1 MVTSWDSAVDKDS
14 EESTQQEIAGKKN
27 TIIKYTLVNYW
38 KHQIVRLE
46 NGRKSKL
53 SWMLNKP
60 VRIEN
65 AQTLVSAHSSVWSPS
80 VKLRHSD

>member
-1 MVTSWDSAVDKDS
+1 MVTSWDSAVDKNS
-14 EESTQQEIAGKKN
+14 EESTQQEVAGKKH
-27 TIIKYTLVNYW
+27 KHKVYYW